1 MVGQIKPVGCSNLL
15 TPYIEN
21 KKNKTCPFFSKSKM
35 SSLSYLVKKIVL
47 NPYLGHF
54 FIAFRERER
63 QTDRQKEERET
74 RDGPHNPLVMG

>member
-1 MVGQIKPVGCSNLL
+1 
-15 TPYIEN
+15 
-21 KKNKTCPFFSKSKM
+21 M
-35 SSLSYLVKKIVL
+35 SSMSYLVKKIVL